1 MKRKLL
7 YETIYN
13 DLLDGIRNGTYPPGS
28 RLPSEKELSEKYDVS
43 RITSKKSLEMLADEN
58 LITRMPGRGS
68 YVLGEDDQKKMVQE
82 RKEIQQPGE
91 QKHLVGVVMDAFGP
105 VFGIEILLGIEFE
118 CRKRGYDMLLKCTY
132 GDMEEENRAV
142 RRMVELV

>member
-58 LITRMPGRGS
+58 LIPECRGGAPMYWGRTTRRRW
-68 YVLGEDDQKKMVQE
+68 Y
-82 RKEIQQPGE
+82 RKEEIQQPGSRNIWW
-91 QKHLVGVVMDAFGP
+91 AW
-105 VFGIEILLGIEFE
+105 
-118 CRKRGYDMLLKCTY
+118 
-132 GDMEEENRAV
+132 
-142 RRMVELV
+142 

>member
-68 YVLGEDDQKKMVQE
+68 YVLGEDDQKKMVQ
-82 RKEIQQPGE
+82 
-91 QKHLVGVVMDAFGP
+91 
-105 VFGIEILLGIEFE
+105 
-118 CRKRGYDMLLKCTY
+118 
-132 GDMEEENRAV
+132 
-142 RRMVELV
+142 